1 MYVACRGNN
10 LSTTVFDLF
19 ANAISKYGL
28 PSRVRSDRGGENV
41 KVAEFMLT
49 HPLRGCNRGSFIS
62 GRSVHNQRIERLW
75 RDVFRQ
81 CTILYYRLFLF
92 MEDNGLLEVDDEVH
106 MFALH
111 YAFLPRINRSL
122 DQFSAAWNN
131 HGISTERNMSP
142 VQLWISGIARS
153 GRIIDE
159 ISEVGKKCY

>member
-1 MYVACRGNN
+1 
-10 LSTTVFDLF
+10 
-19 ANAISKYGL
+19 
-28 PSRVRSDRGGENV
+28 
-41 KVAEFMLT
+41 
-49 HPLRGCNRGSFIS
+49 
-62 GRSVHNQRIERLW
+62 
-75 RDVFRQ
+75 
-81 CTILYYRLFLF
+81 